1 MESESRKIT
10 FAQFQRMINSALT
23 AVKKDIEE
31 GKLRNIEFISLNPQ
45 EHDMEKKQF
54 LEDMFLKILERED

>member
-1 MESESRKIT
+1 
-10 FAQFQRMINSALT
+10 MINSALT

-31 GKLRNIEFISLNPQ
+31 GKLRNIEWISLNPQ